1 MRFIIFGMLSASFL
15 FGSIETKKPAIKCEG
30 SFIQWDKKL
39 LDLLA
44 FFVPSNPTIIQA
56 NSFYGGETL
65 SLAQYWPNGKII
77 SFEPSPDFYKIQSSK
92 TTGCSNIQIYHRA
105 LNDFSGNADLYFY
118 GRSSRKAKKF
128 ERGHSLLKP
137 SSNWEICNQGPV
149 VNIECVVLDEW
160 CHQNRMDRIDLLCL
174 NLGGME
180 FQVLKSS
187 PKTLKNTR
195 CIYVHTYPDSF
206 QDGIAKFDDLKKFLD
221 KLGFQLLTHWYN
233 PKQEG
238 DAIFVNKS
246 YFFDHAAKEFIDSFK
261 IDETCKRYYE
271 PRSNTYFDLCD
282 SDDSIKKTPQQ
293 GHAYEGNI
301 GAIIEDLIKP
311 GSCVLDIGSHIG
323 IHTVCMSNKTGPNGA
338 VVAFEPDFKFYAELL
353 HTLKINH
360 CKNVLP
366 ICKALSETSG
376 QGLLSTS
383 LHSCPQIIRY
393 EDSYSIAYQSDK
405 HPDGQLVDMVSL
417 DSLNLK
423 NLSLIKM
430 DVENYEYFILKGAE
444 ETIKRNR
451 PVIVFECWIGKD
463 YENSAPKE
471 KANFD
476 RVISLLESY
485 GYDIHVIYCN
495 DFIAFPSEATGHLS
509 EYKKK
514 FKKLDLTNF
523 DIGL

>member
-1 MRFIIFGMLSASFL
+1 MLSVTLL
-15 FGSIETKKPAIKCEG
+15 FSSIEPKKSDIKCEG
-30 SFIQWDKKL
+30 SFKEWDKKR

-56 NSFYGGETL
+56 NSYYGGETL
-65 SLAQYWPNGKII
+65 SILEHWPRAKII

-92 TTGCSNIQIYHRA
+92 TLEYSNILIYHRA
-105 LNDFSGNADLYFY
+105 LRDFSGNADLYLY
-118 GRSSRKAKKF
+118 NRSSQKAKKF
-128 ERGHSLLKP
+128 ESVHSLLKP
-137 SSNWEICNQGPV
+137 SSGWEIRNQGPV

-180 FQVLKSS
+180 SQVLKSS
-187 PKTLKNTR
+187 PKTLKNAR
-195 CIYVHTYPDSF
+195 CIYVHTYPNSF
-206 QDGIAKFDDLKKFLD
+206 HRGIAKFDDLKEFLD
-221 KLGFQLLTHWYN
+221 QSGFQLLTHWYS
-233 PKQEG
+233 PKGEG

-246 YFFDHAAKEFIDSFK
+246 FFFGHSAKEFIESYK
-261 IDETCKRYYE
+261 IDGRCKRYYE

-282 SDDSIKKTPQQ
+282 SDDSIKKTIQQ
-293 GHAYEGNI
+293 GYAYEGNI
-301 GAIIEDLIKP
+301 GAIIEDLIEP
-311 GSCVLDIGSHIG
+311 GSCALDIGTHIG
-323 IHTVCMSNKTGPNGA
+323 VHTVCMSRKAGLKGA
-338 VVAFEPDFKFYAELL
+338 VIAFEPDYNFYAELL
-353 HTLKINH
+353 HTLKINQ
-360 CKNVLP
+360 CENVVP

-383 LHSCPQIIRY
+383 LHSCPQIIRSD
-393 EDSYSIAYQSDK
+393 DSYTLAYQADK
-405 HPDGQLVDMVSL
+405 HPSGQLVDMVSL

-444 ETIKRNR
+444 ETIKRNK
-451 PVIVFECWIGKD
+451 PVIIFECWIGKD
-463 YENSAPKE
+463 YDKSAPKE

-495 DFIAFPSEATGHLS
+495 DFIAFPSEATGHLA

-523 DIGL
+523 DLGL